1 MLGLSGRRKKLI
13 SIFDTIGQATRPPSS
28 NKLGAR
34 SSSAKG
40 IWETYDLKKAC
51 SLRIPVLG
59 LVLFDQFIQLFLAR
73 LQRAREIGFTHG
85 DVMHH
90 GAHHARPRHITHA
103 GKVFIPYCTKDLKS
117 GSSPIS

>member
-40 IWETYDLKKAC
+40 ISERPEK
-51 SLRIPVLG
+51 SL
-59 LVLFDQFIQLFLAR
+59 FIADSCP
-73 LQRAREIGFTHG
+73 GFSAVRSVHP
-85 DVMHH
+85 
-90 GAHHARPRHITHA
+90 A
-103 GKVFIPYCTKDLKS
+103 FS
-117 GSSPIS
+117 GSLAACQGDRLYPR